1 MWRLRSILGSR
12 FRLLGEE
19 RIVAFIPFL
28 CPTIYFRVSI
38 TVFFLYYS
46 KKLSLVALRFQKIL
60 IRQPTPF
67 VLNLAFEL
75 LPAPFKLFLVH
86 NNVPPSAL
94 RDRKA

>member
-12 FRLLGEE
+12 FRLLGEK
-19 RIVAFIPFL
+19 RSVAFIPFL

-38 TVFFLYYS
+38 TVFFLYDT
-46 KKLSLVALRFQKIL
+46 KKLSVVALRFQKIL

-67 VLNLAFEL
+67 VLNLAF
-75 LPAPFKLFLVH
+75 KLFLVH

-94 RDRKA
+94 RDRKAFGPGPT